1 MKKSI
6 VAVLISLLIGFVGL
20 VVGVFIDEIF
30 GGVNFEFTP
39 YISIIFVVVTMEAQS
54 PVFSRPKRS
63 KCRSSQGINDTP
75 TPFSPFIHC

>member
-39 YISIIFVVVTMEAQS
+39 YISIIFVVVTMGAFIINSIE
-54 PVFSRPKRS
+54 S
-63 KCRSSQGINDTP
+63 KK
-75 TPFSPFIHC
+75 

>member
-30 GGVNFEFTP
+30 GGVNFELTP
-39 YISIIFVVVTMEAQS
+39 SISIIFVVVTMGAFIINSIE
-54 PVFSRPKRS
+54 S
-63 KCRSSQGINDTP
+63 KK
-75 TPFSPFIHC
+75 

>member
-20 VVGVFIDEIF
+20 VVGVFIDEVF

-39 YISIIFVVVTMEAQS
+39 YISIIFVVVTMGAFIINSIE
-54 PVFSRPKRS
+54 S
-63 KCRSSQGINDTP
+63 KK
-75 TPFSPFIHC
+75 